1 MLPGKTVSPPYLF
14 IINTTINEGITDRT
28 MEEHRDILEAAH
40 SDTKAMPSE
49 SIMVSIKKWFQGR
62 PEADRELI
70 DSIVETVEPKIKDVR
85 GYQKRLLRPLQVCQ
99 EHCKK
104 IVSGIPGPIYL
115 KHADYYADPLINA
128 AFAGSE
134 KIEDLLSKADTLS
147 LTAGA
152 PTGPERVALL
162 TMTRTDRTIFGRS
175 KHGDMIVGD
184 ERLTSVTFSDHK
196 IVGLAET
203 VESSHKLLE
212 KYILEIIIDSASH
225 ELAARRV
232 DLGELRQRREK
243 LRAMWEM
250 FGGTNHDDK
259 FSGLDHPD
267 EEENLEKVESMLEE
281 TEAELSNAIKS
292 YDTPKDWLIFLEHYL
307 SAPEKILAMNL
318 VSLRLDWRNVL
329 TEDPDEKA
337 NTLTFAQCSIAE
349 EVTRDAV
356 FIAYKREPKNQA
368 SPPNPNSTP
377 TA

>member
-1 MLPGKTVSPPYLF
+1 
-14 IINTTINEGITDRT
+14 
-28 MEEHRDILEAAH
+28 MEKKRDILEAAN
-40 SDTKAMPSE
+40 SDTKAMPSQ
-49 SIMVSIKKWFQGR
+49 SIMLSIKKWFQGR

-70 DSIVETVEPKIKDVR
+70 DSIVETVEPKIKGVR
-85 GYQKRLLRPLQVCQ
+85 GYQKRLLSPLQVCQ
-99 EHCKK
+99 EHCRK
-104 IVSGIPGPIYL
+104 IVAGIPGPIYL
-115 KHADYYADPLINA
+115 KHSDYYADPLINA

-134 KIEDLLSKADTLS
+134 KIEDLLSKSETLS
-147 LTAGA
+147 LSAEN

-175 KHGDMIVGD
+175 KHEDMIVGD
-184 ERLTSVTFSDHK
+184 ERLKSITFSDHK

-225 ELAARRV
+225 ELAARRA

-243 LRAMWEM
+243 LHAMWEM
-250 FGGTNHDDK
+250 FGGTNHADK
-259 FSGLDHPD
+259 FSSLDHPD

-281 TEAELSNAIKS
+281 TETELSTAIKS
-292 YDTPKDWLIFLEHYL
+292 YDTPKDWLNFLEHYL

-337 NTLTFAQCSIAE
+337 NTMTFAQCSIAE
-349 EVTRDAV
+349 EVIRDAV
-356 FIAYKREPKNQA
+356 FIAYTKELKDQA
-368 SPPNPNSTP
+368 DPVRPHSPPP
-377 TA
+377 A